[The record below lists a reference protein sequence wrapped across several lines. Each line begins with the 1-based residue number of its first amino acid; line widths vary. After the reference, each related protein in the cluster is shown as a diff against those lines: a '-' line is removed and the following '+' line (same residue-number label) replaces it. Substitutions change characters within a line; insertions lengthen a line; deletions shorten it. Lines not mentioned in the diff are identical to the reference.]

1 MTLFYLYNRM
11 KKILSILM
19 LSSLIL
25 GNSVFAQSTDQLH
38 ETAKAFMRQGDFSN
52 AVLVL
57 NRALRQMPENTAFA
71 KDLALSYYYQKDNL
85 KALEIIKPVLDSKDV
100 DDQCFQIAGNIYKQL
115 DQIKECEK
123 IYRKGLKKFPA
134 SGPLY
139 SELGEIIFV
148 DSKLD
153 AIKNWEKGI
162 ETDPSYNKNY
172 YNAAR
177 YYFFSADRVWA
188 IIYGEM
194 YANMDPTGIKTPE
207 IKQLILDSYKK
218 LFTEPDIKRTD
229 KDRTGFVKDY
239 LEVINKQSS
248 VTAAGIN
255 AEILSMIR
263 TRFVIDW
270 FSGKNKPAFKLFSYH
285 QQLLK
290 EGIFEAYNQWL
301 FGATENLSAYENWV
315 KTHPVEYKSFLELQ
329 KSRMFKVPADQYYH

>member
-1 MTLFYLYNRM
+1 M
-11 KKILSILM
+11 KKLFSLLI
-19 LSSLIL
+19 LSSLLLSNTVI
-25 GNSVFAQSTDQLH
+25 AQSTTQLH
-38 ETAKAFMRQGDFSN
+38 ETAKAFMRQGDYSN

-57 NRALRQMPENTAFA
+57 NRALQQAPENTAFA

-85 KALEIIKPVLDSKDV
+85 KALEIIKPVLDSKDA

-115 DQIKECEK
+115 DEPKECEK
-123 IYRKGLKKFPA
+123 VYKKGLKKFPA

-139 SELGEIIFV
+139 SELGEIVFV
-148 DSKLD
+148 DSKQE

-162 ETDPSYNKNY
+162 ETDPTYNKNY

-177 YYFFSADRVWA
+177 FYFYSADKVWA

-194 YANMDPTGIKTPE
+194 YVNMDPSGIKTPE

-218 LFTEPDIKRTD
+218 LFTEQVIEKPGKD
-229 KDRTGFVKDY
+229 KSGFVKSY
-239 LEVINKQSS
+239 LDVMNKQSGL
-248 VTAAGIN
+248 TAGGIN

-263 TRFVIDW
+263 SRFIINW
-270 FSGKNKPAFKLFSYH
+270 FSVKSNPAFKLFSYH

-290 EGIFEAYNQWL
+290 EGMFEAYNQWL
-301 FGATENLSAYENWV
+301 FGATENLSSYENWI
-315 KTHPVEYKSFLELQ
+315 KTHSAENEAFLALQ

>member
-1 MTLFYLYNRM
+1 M
-11 KKILSILM
+11 KKIVSL
-19 LSSLIL
+19 LIL
-25 GNSVFAQSTDQLH
+25 STLILINGVSAQSTAQLH
-38 ETAKAFMRQGDFSN
+38 ETAKAFMRQGDYSN
-52 AVLVL
+52 AVLIL
-57 NRALRQMPENTAFA
+57 KRALQQMPENTAFT

-85 KALEIIKPVLDSKDV
+85 KAIETIKPVLDSKDA

-115 DQIKECEK
+115 DQPKECERV
-123 IYRKGLKKFPA
+123 YRKGLKKFPA

-139 SELGEIIFV
+139 CELGEIVFV
-148 DSKLD
+148 DSKME

-177 YYFFSADRVWA
+177 FYFFSSENVWA

-194 YANMDPTGIKTPE
+194 YANMDPVGIKTPE

-218 LFTEPDIKRTD
+218 LFTEQIIGKPGTD
-229 KDRTGFVKDY
+229 KGGFVKNY
-239 LEVINKQSS
+239 LEVLNKQTPI
-248 VTAAGIN
+248 TAGGIN
-255 AEILSMIR
+255 AEILSMVR
-263 TRFVIDW
+263 ARFTLDW
-270 FSGKNKPAFKLFSYH
+270 FSVKNRPAFKLFSYQ

-290 EGIFEAYNQWL
+290 EGMFEAYNQWL

-315 KTHPVEYKSFLELQ
+315 KTHTSEYAAFLALQ

>member
-1 MTLFYLYNRM
+1 M
-11 KKILSILM
+11 KKIFSIL
-19 LSSLIL
+19 LLCSLIAV
-25 GNSVFAQSTDQLH
+25 NTVSAQSTTQLH
-38 ETAKAFMRQGDFSN
+38 ETAKSFMRQGYYSN

-57 NRALRQMPENTAFA
+57 NRALKQMPENTAFA

-85 KALEIIKPVLDSKDV
+85 KALETIKPALDSKDA

-115 DQIKECEK
+115 DELKECEK
-123 IYRKGLKKFPA
+123 VYRKGLKKFPE

-139 SELGEIIFV
+139 CELGEIVFA
-148 DSKLD
+148 DSKLE

-177 YYFFSADRVWA
+177 YYFYTADKVWA

-207 IKQLILDSYKK
+207 IKQLILDAYKK
-218 LFTEPDIKRTD
+218 LFTEEDIKRTE
-229 KDRTGFVKDY
+229 KEKNSFVKNY
-239 LEVINKQSS
+239 IEVINKQSPIT
-248 VTAAGIN
+248 VGGIN
-255 AEILSMIR
+255 AEVLSMVR
-263 TRFVIDW
+263 ARFILDW
-270 FSGKNKPAFKLFSYH
+270 FSVKNRPAFKLFSYH

-315 KTHPVEYKSFLELQ
+315 KTHAADYEAFLALQ
-329 KSRMFKVPADQYYH
+329 KSRMFKVPANQYYH

>member
-19 LSSLIL
+19 LSSLML
-25 GNSVFAQSTDQLH
+25 GNSVLAQSPDQLH

-85 KALEIIKPVLDSKDV
+85 KALEIIKLVLDSKDV

-115 DQIKECEK
+115 DQIKDCEK
-123 IYRKGLKKFPA
+123 VYRKGLKKFPA

-229 KDRTGFVKDY
+229 KDKTGFVKDY
-239 LEVINKQSS
+239 LEVMNKQSS

-285 QQLLK
+285 QELLK
-290 EGIFEAYNQWL
+290 EGLFEAYNQWL

-315 KTHPVEYKSFLELQ
+315 KTHPAEYKSFLALQ